1 MVQKQGVAE
10 RIDRLKDAI
19 KTFTK
24 VPVHN
29 FLEGKNDMPTEV
41 MLHVRVSL
49 F

>member
-1 MVQKQGVAE
+1 MVQKQGVEE

-24 VPVHN
+24 VHN
-29 FLEGKNDMPTEV
+29 FEKDKNNMRTEV
-41 MLHVRVSL
+41 ILHVRVSL